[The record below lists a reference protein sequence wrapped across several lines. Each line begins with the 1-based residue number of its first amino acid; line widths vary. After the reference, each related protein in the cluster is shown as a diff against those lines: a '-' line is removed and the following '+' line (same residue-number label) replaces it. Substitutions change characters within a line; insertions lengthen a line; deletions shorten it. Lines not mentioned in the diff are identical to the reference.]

1 MAEHHTN
8 VSWRRYG
15 GAFARNDFNR
25 DHTATFEGGQVLDV
39 SSAPDYGGN
48 AAYADPEQLFLA
60 ALSSCHMLTFL
71 AVSANRGLVVEAYD
85 DDASCALG
93 KDENGRT
100 MVIRATLRPT
110 VRFAADK
117 RPSPEDFAKLH
128 ERAHQACFIANS
140 SRTPVVLEPQ
150 LLD

>member
-39 SSAPDYGGN
+39 SAAADYGGN
-48 AAYADPEQLFLA
+48 PAYADPEQLLLA

-71 AVSANRGLVVEAYD
+71 AVSANRGFIVEAYD
-85 DDASCALG
+85 DDASCVLG
-93 KDENGRT
+93 KSAEGHT
-100 MVIRATLRPT
+100 MVVRATLRPT
-110 VRFAADK
+110 VRFATDK
-117 RPSPEDFAKLH
+117 VPTEEEFARLH
-128 ERAHQACFIANS
+128 ERAHHACFIANS
-140 SRTPVVLEPQ
+140 VSTEVVLEPK

>member
-15 GAFARNDFNR
+15 GPFARNDFSR

-39 SSAPDYGGN
+39 SAAADYGGN
-48 AAYADPEQLFLA
+48 AAFADPEQMLLA

-71 AVSANRGLVVEAYD
+71 SVAANRGFVVEAYD
-85 DDASCALG
+85 DDASCSLG
-93 KDENGRT
+93 KDEAGHT
-100 MVIRATLRPT
+100 MVAIATLRPS

-117 RPSPEDFAKLH
+117 TPSAEDFAVLH
-128 ERAHQACFIANS
+128 ERAHRACFIANS
-140 SRTPVVLEPQ
+140 VVTPVSITPT
-150 LLD
+150 LL